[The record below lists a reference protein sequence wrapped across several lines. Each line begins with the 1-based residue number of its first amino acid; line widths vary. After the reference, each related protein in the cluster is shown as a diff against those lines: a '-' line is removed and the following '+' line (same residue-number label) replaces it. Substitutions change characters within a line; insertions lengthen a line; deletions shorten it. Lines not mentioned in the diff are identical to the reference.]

1 MAERSSRTCSWLPRV
16 VLGLVVGALGQ
27 GCGPPQAP
35 VPAPT
40 SGVAGEQA
48 ADLPPGAIQVGEE
61 LYQVPIGEDEDGCT
75 MYRLHSPSLL
85 VAQVISYRDG
95 LGGFTTDRRQ
105 AACTTGRD

>member
-1 MAERSSRTCSWLPRV
+1 MAERSSATCSRRWV
-16 VLGLVVGALGQ
+16 VLGLVVAALGQ
-27 GCGPPQAP
+27 GCSPPQAP
-35 VPAPT
+35 VSAPT
-40 SGVAGEQA
+40 SGAADEQA
-48 ADLPPGAIQVGEE
+48 ANLPPGAIAIGEK

-105 AACTTGRD
+105 AACTAEPD